1 MNPTTQYL
9 TNRKLMMK
17 KCACSDYHR
26 ISTVFKRGTVFL
38 RGASIRMSLFNH
50 IGSVK
55 PGDLVEVT
63 GQPMQVGDVS
73 YWPGHDPNDNS
84 ARALRGVYLNL
95 NNAETGSCEILIGG
109 RVRSFWH
116 PGVSVTLLSQV
127 GSC

>member
-1 MNPTTQYL
+1 
-9 TNRKLMMK
+9 MK
-17 KCACSDYHR
+17 KFACNDFQR
-26 ISTVFKRGTVFL
+26 FSTVFKRGTVGL
-38 RGASIRMSLFNH
+38 RGASFRMSLFNH

-73 YWPGHDPNDNS
+73 YWPGYDDES
-84 ARALRGVYLNL
+84 ARSLRGVYLAL
-95 NNAETGSCEILIGG
+95 KNAETGSCEILIGG
-109 RVRSFWH
+109 QIRSFWH